1 MCADL
6 ESAVVQIGNFIG
18 GKAAE
23 VVNNYNT
30 LQQVVHNSKIE
41 SMKMNQE
48 RWFKEDS
55 L

>member
-1 MCADL
+1 MCEDL
-6 ESAVVQIGNFIG
+6 ESAIIKIGNFIG
-18 GKAAE
+18 GKAAQI
-23 VVNNYNT
+23 VNSYNS

-41 SMKMNQE
+41 SMKINQE